1 MLPAGKR
8 GEAFA
13 SPLFFLTITLFVLLT
28 LLTKGNNDIWLHLK
42 TGEIIFSER
51 AIPHH
56 DIYSFTA
63 FGNTWI
69 CHSWLSQLTLF
80 LIHRHFSTGGLIAFR
95 LALTTGAVCFCFAAC
110 RLRRVSGAV
119 SSFLLFL
126 MAFSNW
132 TMFITR
138 PHLFSYLFLS
148 IYLYILESYRLRG
161 RNLLFFIPVLQIFW
175 CNLHAG
181 SLLGILIVVIYALGL
196 QFERKHLDKKII
208 SVTLLSIIASLINP
222 NGFHLYSYVM
232 GLSRSNVFSSLIYEW
247 RSPFSALW
255 VDYIFVYFFSEWFF
269 ITIFA
274 LLMKLKRKAW
284 LDSIFI
290 FLFLYLSSRA
300 ARHIGLA
307 MIFLLPVI
315 GEEITNFIR
324 YCGKKW
330 DISKLRITTKLIFS
344 LCLSYAI
351 FHIIVYGLSPK
362 KGTMSC
368 KIGMRMGFDMPE
380 KAVDYVLENNLPG
393 EIFNSYDYGAY
404 LIYRLYPERK
414 VYIDG
419 RIAMYGEKLARELF
433 GLSDVKMDE
442 ILEKYGINTALISYR
457 DPERL
462 HIYFMKRDFT
472 LVYSDKYVRIYTR

>member
-1 MLPAGKR
+1 MLPPGRR

-80 LIHRHFSTGGLIAFR
+80 LIHRHFSTGGLIAFI
-95 LALTTGAVCFCFAAC
+95 LALTIATVCFCFAVC
-110 RLRRVSGAV
+110 RLRRVSETV
-119 SSFLLFL
+119 SSFLLLL

-132 TMFITR
+132 TMFIAR

-148 IYLYILESYRLRG
+148 IYLYILEGYRLRKK
-161 RNLLFFIPVLQIFW
+161 NLIFFIPVLQIFW

-181 SLLGILIVVIYALGL
+181 SLLGILILIIYALAL
-196 QFERKHLDKKII
+196 QFERKTFDKQII
-208 SVTLLSIIASLINP
+208 FITFLSVIASLINP
-222 NGFHLYSYVM
+222 NGFHLYTYVM

-284 LDSIFI
+284 LDSILI
-290 FLFLYLSSRA
+290 CLFLYLSSRA
-300 ARHIGLA
+300 VRHIALA
-307 MIFLLPVI
+307 MIFLLPTI
-315 GEEITNFIR
+315 GGEITNFIR
-324 YCGKKW
+324 YCRERW
-330 DISKLRITTKLIFS
+330 DIALLGTVTKLVFS
-344 LCLSYAI
+344 LCLLYMT
-351 FHIIVYGLSPK
+351 FHIAIYGLSSK
-362 KGTMSC
+362 KGSKAC
-368 KIGMRMGFDMPE
+368 KIGMKMGWDMPE
-380 KAVDYVLENNLPG
+380 KAVDYLLENNLPG

-419 RIAMYGEKLARELF
+419 RIAMYGEKLAKELF

-457 DPERL
+457 DPKRL
-462 HIYFMKRDFT
+462 HIYFMKRDFAP
-472 LVYSDKYVRIYTR
+472 VYSDKYVRIYTR